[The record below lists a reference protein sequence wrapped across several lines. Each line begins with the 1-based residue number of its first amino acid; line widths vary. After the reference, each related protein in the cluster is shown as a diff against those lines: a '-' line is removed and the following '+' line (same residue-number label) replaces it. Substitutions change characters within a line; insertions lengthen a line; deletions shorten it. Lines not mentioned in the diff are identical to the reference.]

1 MNETNIITKADSG
14 GKLSIKSWFKIKT
27 NRRYVAN
34 KAIKSYIQ
42 KNVKHTYTNTHTH
55 THTHTHPQSVSR
67 KKTVLLW

>member
-27 NRRYVAN
+27 NRTYVAN

-55 THTHTHPQSVSR
+55 THTHIHSLFQE